1 VVATVAFLLFFI
13 CLALGVLTVAM
24 RGGPKGM
31 RDAEPPSRRARRMWT
46 VVAPIVLLIVGLG
59 LPLWILSANSES
71 HDKQE
76 IGGVTLNDSQARGR
90 VLFAT
95 NCATCHTLDG
105 AAATGKVGPNLDEL
119 TAVQNTAFTLN
130 AIKQGRAQGNG
141 QMPRGLLDGQ
151 DAEDVANFIKAVA
164 GR

>member
-1 VVATVAFLLFFI
+1 VVATVAFVLFFVG
-13 CLALGVLTVAM
+13 LALTVLAVAM
-24 RGGPKGM
+24 RGGPKGI
-31 RDAEPPSRRARRMWT
+31 RDADPPSRRARRMWT

-76 IGGVTLNDSQARGR
+76 VGGITLNDSQARGR

-95 NCATCHTLDG
+95 NCATCHTLAG
-105 AAATGKVGPNLDEL
+105 AASTGKVGPNLDEL
-119 TAVQNTAFTLN
+119 TAVQTTAFTLD
-130 AIKQGRAQGNG
+130 AIANGRARGNG

-151 DAEDVANFIKAVA
+151 DAEDVANFVKAVS

>member
-1 VVATVAFLLFFI
+1 MVNTLAFVLFFV

-46 VVAPIVLLIVGLG
+46 VVAPIVLLIAGLG
-59 LPLWILSANSES
+59 IPFLILSSNSES
-71 HDKQE
+71 HAKQE
-76 IGGVTLNDSQARGR
+76 IGGVELTDSQARGR
-90 VLFAT
+90 VLFAD
-95 NCATCHTLDG
+95 NCSTCHTLDG

-119 TAVQNTAFTLN
+119 NAVQNTTFTLN
-130 AIKQGRAQGNG
+130 AIHEGRANGNG

-151 DAEDVANFIKAVA
+151 DAEDVANFVKAVS

>member
-1 VVATVAFLLFFI
+1 MVNTVAFVLVFVS
-13 CLALGVLTVAM
+13 LALGVLAVAM

-31 RDAEPPSRRARRMWT
+31 RDADPPSRRARRVWT
-46 VVAPIVLLIVGLG
+46 VAAPIALIVVGLG
-59 LPLWILSANSES
+59 LPFLILSSNSES
-71 HDKQE
+71 HDKQAV
-76 IGGVTLNDSQARGR
+76 GGVELTDSQARGR

-95 NCATCHTLDG
+95 NCSTCHTLAG

-119 TAVQNTAFTLN
+119 SGVQSTAFTLD
-130 AIKQGRAQGNG
+130 AIHNGRARGDG

-151 DAEDVANFIKAVA
+151 DAEDVANFVKAVS

>member
-1 VVATVAFLLFFI
+1 MVNTVAFVLFFV

-31 RDAEPPSRRARRMWT
+31 RDADPPSRRARRMWT
-46 VVAPIVLLIVGLG
+46 VVGPIALLIVGLG
-59 LPLWILSANSES
+59 IPFLILSSNSES

-76 IGGVTLNDSQARGR
+76 IGGVKLTPSQARGR
-90 VLFAT
+90 SLFAQ

-105 AAATGKVGPNLDEL
+105 AASTGKVGPNLDEL
-119 TAVQNTAFTLN
+119 AAVQNTAFTLN
-130 AIKQGRAQGNG
+130 AIHEGRAKGNG
-141 QMPRGLLDGQ
+141 QMPVGLLDGQ
-151 DAEDVANFIKAVA
+151 DAEDVANFVKAVS

>member
-1 VVATVAFLLFFI
+1 VVATVAFVLFFV

-46 VVAPIVLLIVGLG
+46 VVAPIVLLIIGFG
-59 LPLWILSANSES
+59 LPFWIVSANSES

-76 IGGVTLNDSQARGR
+76 VGGITLNDSQARGR
-90 VLFAT
+90 VLFAN
-95 NCATCHTLDG
+95 NCATCHTLAG
-105 AAATGKVGPNLDEL
+105 AAAAGKVGPNLDEL
-119 TAVQNTAFTLN
+119 AAVQSTAFTLN
-130 AIKQGRAQGNG
+130 AIHQGRARGNG

-151 DAEDVANFIKAVA
+151 DADDVASFIKAVS